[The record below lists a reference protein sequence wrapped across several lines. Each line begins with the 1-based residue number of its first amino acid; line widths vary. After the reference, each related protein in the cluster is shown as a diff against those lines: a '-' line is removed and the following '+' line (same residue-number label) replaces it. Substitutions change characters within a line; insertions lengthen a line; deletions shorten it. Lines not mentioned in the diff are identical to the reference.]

1 MFTLSQHERYS
12 VIKITFSS
20 NYFPVYFNYLS
31 FQNTLR
37 FALLSHLYMYITNR
51 KETADIRYQN
61 YGAFNILAL

>member
-37 FALLSHLYMYITNR
+37 FALHLYMYITNM
-51 KETADIRYQN
+51 KETANIRYQN

>member
-37 FALLSHLYMYITNR
+37 FALYLYMYITNI
-51 KETADIRYQN
+51 KEKANIRYQN

>member
-20 NYFPVYFNYLS
+20 NHFPVYFNYLS

-37 FALLSHLYMYITNR
+37 FALYMYITNM
-51 KETADIRYQN
+51 KEKANIRYQN
-61 YGAFNILAL
+61 YGAYNILAL